1 MVKRIKD
8 LTQTVDQASNSNV
21 NSDATAKDV
30 QEISNVLK
38 IQDIATEQEAKKK
51 EALSLLQKPQ
61 VLVCQLCE
69 QGVDPRD
76 IKYYD
81 IALLRKFLSVR
92 GKIIPRSKSG
102 LCAKHQRA
110 VVRAIKRA
118 RQIALLPYIDTGM

>member
-8 LTQTVDQASNSNV
+8 LTQAADNTQNTQINVDETV
-21 NSDATAKDV
+21 KDV
-30 QEISNVLK
+30 EEITNVLQ
-38 IQDIATEQEAKKK
+38 IQDIASEQEAKKR

-69 QGVDPRD
+69 QGLEPKD

-81 IALLRKFLSVR
+81 IALLRKFISVR

-102 LCAKHQRA
+102 LCAKHHRA

-118 RQIALLPYIDTGM
+118 RQIALLPYIDTGL

>member
-8 LTQTVDQASNSNV
+8 LTQSVDPASNSNV

-69 QGVDPRD
+69 QGVDPKD